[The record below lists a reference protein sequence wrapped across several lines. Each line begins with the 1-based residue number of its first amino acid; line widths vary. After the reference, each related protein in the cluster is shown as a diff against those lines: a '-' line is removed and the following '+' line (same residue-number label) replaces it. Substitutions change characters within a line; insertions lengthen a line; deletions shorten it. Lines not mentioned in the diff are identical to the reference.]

1 MYKKLLPVFTILLF
15 WSCLPD
21 RIFNTTPSILFSG
34 ILTEVRLL
42 GGSDEEVAREMIELR
57 EGGFAMVGS
66 TNSIDG
72 DFIDRSSN
80 DWDLFLIK
88 MDQQGEVTWKKT
100 YGGSADDFGLSL
112 IHI

>member
-1 MYKKLLPVFTILLF
+1 M
-15 WSCLPD
+15 
-21 RIFNTTPSILFSG
+21 
-34 ILTEVRLL
+34 

-100 YGGSADDFGLSL
+100 YANEYMNALMTEGKT
-112 IHI
+112 

>member
-1 MYKKLLPVFTILLF
+1 MFTRSYFHYYSVYSIF
-15 WSCLPD
+15 WNPD
-21 RIFNTTPSILFSG
+21 RGQTF
-34 ILTEVRLL
+34 

-80 DWDLFLIK
+80 DWDLFLIE

-100 YGGSADDFGLSL
+100 YGGSADDFGFPC
-112 IHI
+112 